1 MDPTPRYVDRYLAA
15 CHAQL
20 GNADDARARAAMA
33 LRREP
38 HFTLRRYAKL
48 EPFSSQTALDHM
60 IEGMRKSGLPE

>member
-1 MDPTPRYVDRYLAA
+1 
-15 CHAQL
+15 
-20 GNADDARARAAMA
+20 MA